1 MDLLSLL
8 GRGAQVGK
16 TAWGA
21 VKKPL
26 GLYHDVVSSR
36 GFLLGDALS
45 AWQPNYLESVRTQAD
60 MQPKY
65 RPSADAEESYYDIS
79 QMAKQRA
86 DLMNAVA
93 KIVRSKGG
101 GQADIERNWSRMRN
115 QGRVLNPA
123 DYLRGAGRDT
133 PKQGNVRMST
143 RNYTMQQMPMT
154 KEQQFHKW
162 LQSQGLEA
170 MPED

>member
-26 GLYHDVVSSR
+26 GLYTDLVSSR

-45 AWQPNYLESVRTQAD
+45 AWQPNYQEAVRSQAD
-60 MQPKY
+60 MVPSL
-65 RPSADAEESYYDIS
+65 RPSADADESYYNIG

-93 KIVRSKGG
+93 KLIREKGG
-101 GQADIERNWSRMRN
+101 GQADVERNWAKMRN

-123 DYLRGAGRDT
+123 DYLRGAGRVT
-133 PKQGNVRMST
+133 PKQGNIQMSP
-143 RNYTMQQMPMT
+143 RNFTMQQTPMT
-154 KEQQFHKW
+154 KEQKLHKW